1 MKVYAK
7 FVENCG
13 WNDDK
18 KRAIDNGLVIGK
30 TYEVDEV
37 IVHSY
42 HTRVYLKGF
51 KDWFNSVAFEFY
63 NEDGTESTIIEDAIM
78 ERQMEMGCN
87 W

>member
-30 TYEVDEV
+30 TYEVDGV

-42 HTRVYLKGF
+42 HTRIYLKGF

-63 NEDGTESTIIEDAIM
+63 NEDGTKSTIIEDAIM
-78 ERQMEMGCN
+78 EYQMEMECN